1 LFDVTAKV
9 VRTPPVP
16 IEAYVVGETLHVGVI
31 AAVVPLSHVPVAVYV
46 DVLLSFTDDEPLTAM
61 LVSVAGGGVTTG
73 TTQEYAGESADSSP
87 VFRTAFA
94 VK

>member
-1 LFDVTAKV
+1 MIV
-9 VRTPPVP
+9 
-16 IEAYVVGETLHVGVI
+16 AYVEFSLHVGVI

-46 DVLLSFTDDEPLTAM
+46 PLAPSFTDDGPLTVT
-61 LVSVAGGGVTTG
+61 LVRTGGGTTIG
-73 TTQEYAGESADSSP
+73 TTHGNAGESADSSP